1 METLLVLLII
11 IIAIA
16 ITMKIIGA
24 LYIALIK
31 ALFKNR
37 NTTEE

>member
-24 LYIALIK
+24 LYVALIK
-31 ALFKNR
+31 ALFKNKK
-37 NTTEE
+37 TTEK

>member
-1 METLLVLLII
+1 MVLLII

-16 ITMKIIGA
+16 ITMKIIKA

-31 ALFKNR
+31 ALFKNK